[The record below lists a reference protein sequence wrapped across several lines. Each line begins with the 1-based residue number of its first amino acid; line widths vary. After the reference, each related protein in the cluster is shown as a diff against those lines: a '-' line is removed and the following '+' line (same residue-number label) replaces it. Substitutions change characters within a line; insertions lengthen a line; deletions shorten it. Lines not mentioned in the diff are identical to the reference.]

1 MATAQTTSRKKTV
14 LTIKKKY
21 LALKELEK
29 EGTTKKSIAK
39 KYGVPPNALS
49 YWVKNKSDIFAKYE
63 SGQYGVKRQKLSSGK
78 YDNIDKAVYK
88 WFVNARERTVPIS
101 GQIIR
106 EKALDF
112 AKQFNEPDF
121 KASEGWLDR
130 WKYRQNIIYRII
142 SGEEKS
148 CTPGMTASWEETHLP
163 TILSRYD
170 LQDIFNADEFGL
182 FYQML
187 PTNTYHAKGERCA
200 GGKFSKVRLTGLA
213 AGNALGEK
221 LPMFVIRNSV
231 TPRCFKGVRSL
242 PCQYKAQK
250 KAWMD
255 SENFTDYV
263 KKLDVKFETAG
274 RKIVLIIDNCPAHPE
289 VTGLKAVE
297 LVFLPPNT
305 TSKTQPMDQGVIRA
319 LKAYY
324 RSNLVKRQIKFI
336 DGGKE
341 VPKINILEG
350 MQILVK
356 SWDAVSKDTVKN
368 CFKKAGISKEAQIT
382 SLNDADDPFKSL
394 SDSISELKKREVDG
408 DIFNADDFVDIDF
421 EVCTS
426 KSIELTDE
434 EIVEIVLN
442 EDKDQNAPNL
452 EDDDDDEIE
461 AHDIPPKKPK
471 QSELEEALELLERW
485 SLFDENGL
493 EIRKQLNMITRTCQK
508 HYIDSKKRCSIKDFF
523 KS

>member
-1 MATAQTTSRKKTV
+1 
-14 LTIKKKY
+14 
-21 LALKELEK
+21 
-29 EGTTKKSIAK
+29 
-39 KYGVPPNALS
+39 
-49 YWVKNKSDIFAKYE
+49 
-63 SGQYGVKRQKLSSGK
+63 
-78 YDNIDKAVYK
+78 
-88 WFVNARERTVPIS
+88 
-101 GQIIR
+101 
-106 EKALDF
+106 
-112 AKQFNEPDF
+112 
-121 KASEGWLDR
+121 
-130 WKYRQNIIYRII
+130 
-142 SGEEKS
+142 
-148 CTPGMTASWEETHLP
+148 
-163 TILSRYD
+163 
-170 LQDIFNADEFGL
+170 
-182 FYQML
+182 
-187 PTNTYHAKGERCA
+187 
-200 GGKFSKVRLTGLA
+200 
-213 AGNALGEK
+213 
-221 LPMFVIRNSV
+221 MFVIGKSV
-231 TPRCFKGVRSL
+231 TPRCFKEVRSL

-255 SENFTDYV
+255 SEIFTDYV

-336 DGGKE
+336 AGGKE

-350 MQILVK
+350 LQILVK

-508 HYIDSKKRCSIKDFF
+508 HYIDKNDKER
-523 KS
+523 